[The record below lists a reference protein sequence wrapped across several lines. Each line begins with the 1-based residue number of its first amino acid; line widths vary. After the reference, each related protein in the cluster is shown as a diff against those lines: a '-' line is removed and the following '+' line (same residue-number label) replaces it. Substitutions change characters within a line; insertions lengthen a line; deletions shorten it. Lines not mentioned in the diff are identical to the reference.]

1 MVLLLDNLAL
11 KFLSLWRGP
20 PGSSAQDR
28 GGCGYSRSLFM
39 VLESSLEEYVW
50 APLPSVMVVVK
61 LPPGLIEKLM

>member
-20 PGSSAQDR
+20 PGSSVQDQ

-50 APLPSVMVVVK
+50 APSPSVMVVVK